1 MRLDSSKTHGPLAI
15 VDLSPFLIDTFLCPS
30 FQAVIIVARKP
41 RKRQGVTKSKA
52 SNDFE
57 LPSAS
62 LSGKVRTR
70 NSTSDLARGDSIKN
84 ELRDYEANAID
95 KVRTRT
101 DINEIIATLMT
112 ENGLV
117 SSAANSM
124 VAMAANSGYRL
135 AAYDSTGA
143 FSSEVMS
150 AAFSVLDSIDSLHS
164 YDDFNDKPSIQ
175 TLLATLQLDVIAT
188 GGCGIELVLDEQ
200 YGADRLIPIPYSSIE
215 WVSDGKGGRFPSQ
228 EDGDVLLNIPTVFIA
243 EHNRKAEDSYS
254 TSLLRPGIKQTFLYQ
269 SFLEDTHR
277 AVTRTGHSRLIST
290 ISQEAV
296 RSMAPAEISN
306 DKAKMAA
313 FYNSVKEG
321 VQDSLQDLEPEDSLV
336 SYDTVEHKVEDTGG
350 SKADYSSL
358 MTTLGNLLGVS
369 LKTPASV
376 SGLRAE
382 GGQGLS
388 NAETLIYLKVVE
400 ATRPPVAEAMSRA
413 LTLAVRLLGVDGHVK
428 WVFDPIELRP
438 SMELEAYKGTRQK
451 RILEQLS
458 FGVINDAEACYE
470 LGIRPQGL
478 IKEFSGTGFYTTKQS
493 DTSTEKVSSVGR
505 ALSPGTPESS
515 GGDDND

>member
-1 MRLDSSKTHGPLAI
+1 MAK
-15 VDLSPFLIDTFLCPS
+15 
-30 FQAVIIVARKP
+30 KP
-41 RKRQGVTKSKA
+41 RKKSTPVKGKA
-52 SNDFE
+52 SNEFE
-57 LPSAS
+57 LPKAS
-62 LSGKVRTR
+62 LTGKVRTK
-70 NSTSDLARGDSIKN
+70 NATSDLARGDSITNALKT
-84 ELRDYEANAID
+84 YEANAID

-101 DINEIIATLMT
+101 DINEIISTLMT

-124 VAMAANSGYRL
+124 AAMAANSGYRI
-135 AAYDSTGA
+135 AAYDATGE

-164 YDDFNDKPSIQ
+164 YDNYNDKPSIQ
-175 TLLATLQLDVIAT
+175 TLLATLQLDVIGT
-188 GGCGIELVLDEQ
+188 GGCGIELILDEQ
-200 YGADRLIPIPYSSIE
+200 FGADRLISIPYSSIE
-215 WVSDGKGGRFPSQ
+215 WVSDGQGGRFPSQ
-228 EDGDVLLNIPTVFIA
+228 EDGDVLLNIPTVFMA
-243 EHNRKAEDSYS
+243 EHNKKADESYS

-296 RSMAPAEISN
+296 LQMAPADIAN
-306 DKAKMAA
+306 DKAKMAQ

-321 VQDSLQDLEPEDSLV
+321 VQSSLEDLEPEDSLV
-336 SYDTVEHKVEDTGG
+336 SYDTVAHKVEDTGG

-358 MTTLGNLLGVS
+358 MSTLGNLLGVS

-376 SGLRAE
+376 SGLRAD

-400 ATRPPVAEAMSRA
+400 ATRPPVAEVMSRA
-413 LTLAVRLLGVDGHVK
+413 LTLAVRLLGIEGHVK
-428 WVFDPIELRP
+428 WIFDPIELRP
-438 SMELEAYKGTRQK
+438 EMELEAYKSSRQK

-458 FGVINDAEACYE
+458 YGLINDAEACFE

-478 IKEFSGTGFYTTKQS
+478 SQLFAGTHFYSGTSSETK
-493 DTSTEKVSSVGR
+493 TEKISSTGR
-505 ALSPGTPESS
+505 ALSPDTPDSS